1 MYVSS
6 LTFIKIPDLDPGP
19 DSPKSLD
26 PNWTNQDP
34 ESCLILLCDDQEL
47 QQRLA
52 SLEERISPGQ
62 LESDNDRLLLIQEK
76 EQLLRE
82 LRSEL

>member
-1 MYVSS
+1 MYVSF
-6 LTFIKIPDLDPGP
+6 LTFIQQNLGPGP
-19 DSPKSLD
+19 RSGLTQM
-26 PNWTNQDP
+26 N
-34 ESCLILLCDDQEL
+34 ESGSAILLNMLYDDQEL

>member
-1 MYVSS
+1 LY
-6 LTFIKIPDLDPGP
+6 
-19 DSPKSLD
+19 
-26 PNWTNQDP
+26 N
-34 ESCLILLCDDQEL
+34 EQEL

-82 LRSEL
+82 LRYTRQAPPHTEGTATQGT

>member
-1 MYVSS
+1 MHDKFF
-6 LTFIKIPDLDPGP
+6 LHGR
-19 DSPKSLD
+19 
-26 PNWTNQDP
+26 WH
-34 ESCLILLCDDQEL
+34 LCDVYVQEL

-82 LRSEL
+82 LR

>member
-1 MYVSS
+1 
-6 LTFIKIPDLDPGP
+6 
-19 DSPKSLD
+19 
-26 PNWTNQDP
+26 
-34 ESCLILLCDDQEL
+34 LCDEQEL

-82 LRSEL
+82 LRSQPYSR